1 MTELEQLFA
10 KYRRLVVFD
19 TETTGLN
26 PKNDQ
31 IIEFAAAVLE
41 QQDHTVHCTREYD
54 VLVQLPQ
61 GRTIPPKIVEL
72 TGITDQALQE
82 TGIARETLCRD
93 LEEILGGPD
102 TLLVAYNAHFDLCF
116 LFYALSKYGNA
127 HILRGKD
134 KLDLLTV
141 YRDRRPYPHRLASAI
156 SAYGLEGQ
164 VQNSH
169 RAIDDVLATVQ
180 VMLAMGKE
188 RADLER
194 YINLFGYNAKYGL
207 EGKPISSVTYRPQ
220 GYRPA
225 GPIYELL

>member
-26 PKNDQ
+26 PKNDE

-41 QQDHTVHCTREYD
+41 QQDGTVRCTREYD

-82 TGIARETLCRD
+82 TGIARQTLCRD

-102 TLLVAYNAHFDLCF
+102 TLLIAYNAHFDLCF
-116 LFYALSKYGNA
+116 LFYTLAKYGNV

-156 SAYGLEGQ
+156 TAYGLEGQ

-188 RADLER
+188 RADLEW

-220 GYRPA
+220 GYQPA
-225 GPIYELL
+225 GPIYELI